1 VSADLV
7 IELADPCDTV
17 HALDDFLVRHFFE
30 DPVAANHNKIVLLCH
45 VENSDFR
52 SRDYHFGITAVSR
65 VLRLYITDCSTYRQP
80 TRLYSLRT
88 GQCLRGLSRRR
99 VRQVIDVLVNFSTFT
114 LDALLFIRV
123 FGLVIPGQP
132 HVAFTLIDGHH
143 CTTIAQ
149 ISNVGNILHK
159 QNDNRTTPAP
169 LNFSIQGVKMRK
181 LQKVCLSLSK

>member
-1 VSADLV
+1 MSADLV

-181 LQKVCLSLSK
+181 LQKVGLSLSK

>member
-1 VSADLV
+1 M
-7 IELADPCDTV
+7 
-17 HALDDFLVRHFFE
+17 
-30 DPVAANHNKIVLLCH
+30 LLCH